1 MAYSDSLGVLL
12 ADQGS
17 LTGTWGTALN
27 NQVFAL
33 LDSAIA
39 GRVVIGG
46 SDEWDA
52 GDSITYTLSS
62 TQGAV
67 NQARA
72 AIIHLQ
78 TNNAKPAA
86 AVNIVVPNVSK
97 AYIINNSLNLATNIA
112 KISAVGGGA
121 TENSVFIPKGAIAEV
136 YCDGAGKV
144 TSAQNF
150 IVGGVIEDTTIGLT
164 TPSTGAFTT
173 LVATSIG
180 VASQGTGKFTALEA
194 TSIGVASQGTGKF
207 TTLEAT
213 TNSLIGETLQI
224 NTTQLGATGLISPN
238 LTIQSDAV
246 IDGGYVAANQIVKP
260 NIQLGVAIPFISF
273 GNVINSGS
281 ISSKSGLIGLNT
293 HLISSGGAGSL
304 TTYAVLNEMV
314 IQGANVGFYSLNS
327 GLNTPSKRVFLNST
341 GAIGIYAGPQAG
353 DGTITAA
360 TASSTV
366 YSTTG
371 TITTSNDIVSQQ
383 LNISGAITTS
393 NANMSVLYAANGA
406 ITTTTPLNTITT
418 NQTTGDWKVTQTHAN
433 ADANASIELVYAAA
447 GTTAINLQSGLNGFT
462 VCDGRFLI
470 KRRRTAGLPATT
482 GGLVNLA
489 NYAGVSAW
497 QMSVLNGTADEP
509 SLNIVNATSPGQA
522 GVTLTWGATSWS
534 SFSDERL
541 KNVTGVVE
549 DATTMLSN
557 LRTVYYTLKSD
568 TSNVEKVGLIAQDV
582 QTVLPCAVNETNE
595 DDDTL
600 SLRYTDMIPV
610 LVKAVQELSSRLA
623 VLENGN

>member
-39 GRVVIGG
+39 GRVVIGD

-52 GDSITYTLSS
+52 GASITYTLSS
-62 TQGAV
+62 TQGAA

-72 AIIHLQ
+72 AIIHLK
-78 TNNAKPAA
+78 TNNGKPAA

-97 AYIINNSLNLATNIA
+97 AYIINNSLGLAANIA
-112 KISAVGGGA
+112 QISTSGA
-121 TENSVFIPKGAIAEV
+121 SDANSVFIPAGAVAEV

-144 TSAQNF
+144 ISAQNF
-150 IVGGVIEDTTIGLT
+150 IVGGVIEDTTIGAT

-224 NTTQLGATGLISPN
+224 NTTQLGATGLISPT
-238 LTIQSDAV
+238 LTIQNDV
-246 IDGGYVAANQIVKP
+246 EIDGGYVAAAQIVKP
-260 NIQLGVAIPFISF
+260 NIQLGVAIPFITF
-273 GNVINSGS
+273 GNVLNSGS
-281 ISSKSGLIGLNT
+281 LSSQSGFIGLNT

-304 TTYAVLNEMV
+304 TTHAVLNEMV
-314 IQGANVGFYSLNS
+314 LQGINVGLYTQT

-371 TITTSNDIVSQQ
+371 KITTSND
-383 LNISGAITTS
+383 
-393 NANMSVLYAANGA
+393 NMSVEYFSNGAIATSNDNMSVEYFNNGA

-433 ADANASIELVYAAA
+433 ADANASIELVYAVA
-447 GTTAINLQSGLNGFT
+447 GTTAINLQSGVNGFT

-509 SLNIVNATSPGQA
+509 SLNIVNGASPGQA